1 MVLGGFDTT
10 SCLPGGVS
18 FGTSPNGPNL
28 PHQAHLTYLTRPLD
42 NRPQDVSGGPL
53 QYWTNEG
60 KERDRKTDRQPDRQT
75 DRDS

>member
-1 MVLGGFDTT
+1 MVSTPPAALA
-10 SCLPGGVS
+10 VS
-18 FGTSPNGPNL
+18 VLELHLTVL
-28 PHQAHLTYLTRPLD
+28 TYLTYLTRPLD